1 MIQNFLA
8 IFVKFGSTFL
18 FVFLQLIC
26 FYFIVNHNKE
36 QSAIW
41 VNSSNIF
48 TGKLFEKYDNFSS
61 FISLR
66 DENIRLAKENAELR
80 ASLLERNFKSLG
92 IDSLLASNYEL
103 IPAVVVNNSIN
114 KVNNTLT
121 LNQGG
126 LAGISKGM
134 GVINSDGIVGVVS
147 HVSSNYSRVNSL
159 LSVSTNVSGI
169 EKRTRSL
176 GVINWNGRNPSTVSM
191 NSVPQYVPIKI
202 GDTIMTSGFSTV
214 FPRGHMIG
222 TVNTLDKNTKTGYYD
237 INVRLSNDLS
247 SAEYVYIVKNVKFK
261 EVEILENKASNE

>member
-18 FVFLQLIC
+18 FVFLQMIC

-41 VNSSNIF
+41 ANSSNIF
-48 TGKLFEKYDNFSS
+48 TGKLFEKYDDFSS
-61 FISLR
+61 FINLR
-66 DENIRLAKENAELR
+66 DENLKLAKENANLR
-80 ASLLERNFKSLG
+80 SSLLERNFKDIG
-92 IDSLLASNYEL
+92 IDSLLAANYEL

-121 LNQGG
+121 LNRGG
-126 LAGISKGM
+126 KAGIKKGM
-134 GVINSDGIVGVVS
+134 GVINSEGVIGVVS
-147 HVSSNYSRVNSL
+147 HVSLNYARVNSL

-176 GVINWNGRNPSTVSM
+176 GVINWNGKSPSTVSM
-191 NSVPQYVPIKI
+191 NSVPQYVPLNI

-214 FPRGHMIG
+214 FPRGHIIG
-222 TVNTLDKNTKTGYYD
+222 TVDKLDKNTRTGYYD
-237 INVRLSNDLS
+237 VKVKLSNDLS

-261 EVEILENKASNE
+261 EIEVLEKKASNE